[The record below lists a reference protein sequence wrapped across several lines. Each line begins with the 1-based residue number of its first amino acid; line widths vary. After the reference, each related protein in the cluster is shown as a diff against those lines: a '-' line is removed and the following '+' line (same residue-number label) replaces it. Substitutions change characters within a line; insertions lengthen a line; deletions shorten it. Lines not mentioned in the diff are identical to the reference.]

1 MEEEKKCYETPNLE
15 VVELKAEGVICTS
28 GDELYG

>member
-1 MEEEKKCYETPNLE
+1 MKEEKKCYETPNVE

-28 GDELYG
+28 GEQEL